1 LDLLGGLAK
10 KSSIFFSGKKTTR
23 EEEEK
28 MENGEEVWKSKQK
41 NYGPTNQ
48 MVMMTISKQNKK
60 DKKEK
65 LDRSE
70 KKFVQMFKV
79 FSA

>member
-1 LDLLGGLAK
+1 MAR
-10 KSSIFFSGKKTTR
+10 KS
-23 EEEEK
+23 
-28 MENGEEVWKSKQK
+28 WKPKQK
-41 NYGPTNQ
+41 NYGPANQ

-70 KKFVQMFKV
+70 KKFAQMFRV